1 MLRIFTVNV
10 PLVVATSSIVVLTGC
25 ASTYSNLVSGS
36 NLGAQEYQPAVVV
49 VPGREGYYQQALV
62 VCRQAVTNRQI
73 TAAQEAQHRTVTGAV
88 SNTAT
93 GAAAGWQMGAMFKEA
108 GLGTSINRSFGIGA
122 VTGLLSSLGE
132 KFASGSDH
140 TQSATRQALVS
151 CLRTGDPGQ
160 QNYRIVE

>member
-1 MLRIFTVNV
+1 MFRIFLVNV
-10 PLVVATSSIVVLTGC
+10 PLVAATSSIVALTGC

-49 VPGREGYYQQALV
+49 VPGRESHYQQALV
-62 VCRQAVTNRQI
+62 ACRQAVTNRQI

-93 GAAAGWQMGAMFKEA
+93 GAAAGWQMGAMFKDA
-108 GLGTSINRSFGIGA
+108 GLGTSVNRSVGIGA
-122 VTGLLSSLGE
+122 GAGLLASLGQT
-132 KFASGSDH
+132 FASGSDH

-151 CLRTGDPGQ
+151 CLRTGDPSQ
-160 QNYRIVE
+160 KNYRVVE